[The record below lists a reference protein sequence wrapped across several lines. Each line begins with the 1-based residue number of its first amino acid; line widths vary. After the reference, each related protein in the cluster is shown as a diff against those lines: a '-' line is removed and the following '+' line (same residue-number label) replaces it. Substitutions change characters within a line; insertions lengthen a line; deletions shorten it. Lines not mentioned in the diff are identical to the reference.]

1 VDLLSLEFGFGAAD
15 QCQSAELTPLD
26 WSQAQILLDTHRALM
41 TAIDE
46 FSITDLRRHIEI
58 LENIGEHEKSLA

>member
-1 VDLLSLEFGFGAAD
+1 
-15 QCQSAELTPLD
+15 
-26 WSQAQILLDTHRALM
+26 M

-46 FSITDLRRHIEI
+46 FSITDLRQHIEI